1 MLRKIP
7 WPWVMLYATLA
18 LFGAASY
25 FKWYSMWG
33 INHLAFLPSGWWI
46 VYWVTVAV
54 VTSLAFLRDPTPR
67 LDRTIDSI
75 SDWLFERGLWPRVI
89 VITVF
94 ATLFIVFRTQVQL
107 LGDGYTWLAIFGSG
121 GQYISKWAEQGG
133 IWLLRLIQMS
143 LGGYT
148 QSTASLGFQVISI
161 FSGIAY
167 VAISFS
173 VIKEVVTHSRA
184 RFFGLVLL
192 WGSGILLMF
201 FGYAEFYPPVWP
213 LALAFALAI
222 FRGINS
228 VRWLVLSGATLALG
242 TLMHIQMIVLSPPLV
257 FLLVYHAVSKNLA
270 RAVTISIALL
280 IILGTVGLWIV
291 LRSPET
297 AIMLLPLFSGRPIA
311 PTYTVFSWIHLAD
324 LFNLALIVCPI
335 FASHLVNFQWF
346 SFRQP
351 RLQEIVFIFLA
362 TGTLVFCLWYGAAI
376 TMARDWDVM
385 AFGLIG
391 PLLLALPMINDR
403 FRDISSRTV
412 TSISVSAIAISALFV
427 ATCTLTSPAEAR
439 FFSLLNE
446 RTRSGWVVL
455 SNYYNLKGD
464 TSKAKEVSRAMGEQF
479 PDYKLLAEAYAR
491 LERKDIEGAHNIAR
505 RLVAKDSA
513 QPDFLQILAS
523 TYGKRGRTDSADYF
537 YRKAIAYNPYN
548 NVVYNEYGQLLISLG
563 DFDSALSV
571 FTIANSLPPAR
582 SFVREG
588 MALAY
593 LQLERYPSAL
603 AVADTLFA
611 SDPNSPGGHLIS
623 MIIDIRRN
631 NLHSAR
637 VHYEAYLMSGKSRSD
652 YQGIKQYYEYLIK

>member
-46 VYWVTVAV
+46 VYWITVAV

-67 LDRTIDSI
+67 LDRTIDAI
-75 SDWLFERGLWPRVI
+75 SDWLFERGVWPRVI
-89 VITVF
+89 VIAIF
-94 ATLFIVFRTQVQL
+94 AALFIIFRTHVQL

-133 IWLLRLIQMS
+133 IWLLRLIQLS

-148 QSTASLGFQVISI
+148 QSTASLGFQIISI
-161 FSGIAY
+161 CSGVAY
-167 VAISFS
+167 IAISFPL
-173 VIKEVVTHSRA
+173 IREVVDHSRA
-184 RFFGLVLL
+184 RFFALVLL
-192 WGSGILLMF
+192 WGTGILLMF

-222 FRGINS
+222 YRAINS
-228 VRWLVLSGATLALG
+228 VRWLVLSSAILVIG

-257 FLLVYHAVSKNLA
+257 FLLVHHAVSKNIT
-270 RAVTISIALL
+270 RAVAIGVALL
-280 IILGTVGLWIV
+280 AILGTAGLWII

-324 LFNLALIVCPI
+324 LFNLALIVCPVVVP
-335 FASHLVNFQWF
+335 HLVNIQWF
-346 SFRQP
+346 SFRRP
-351 RLQEIVFIFLA
+351 RWQEVVFIFLA
-362 TGTLVFCLWYGAAI
+362 AGTLIFGVWYGAAI

-385 AFGLIG
+385 AFGLLG
-391 PLLLALPMINDR
+391 PILLAVLTLSSG
-403 FRDISSRTV
+403 FRNNSSRLISSV
-412 TSISVSAIAISALFV
+412 AASAFAISALYI
-427 ATCTLTSPAEAR
+427 ATCTLTLPAEER

-464 TSKAKEVSRAMGEQF
+464 TSKAREVSRAMAEQF

-491 LERKDIEGAHNIAR
+491 VERKDVEGAHQVAL
-505 RLVAKDSA
+505 RLFVKDST
-513 QPDFLQILAS
+513 QPDFLQILAN
-523 TYGKRGRTDSADYF
+523 TYGKKGRTDSADYY

-548 NVVYNEYGQLLISLG
+548 NVVYNEYGQLLLSIG
-563 DFDSALSV
+563 RHDSALV
-571 FTIANSLPPAR
+571 VLTKANSLPPVR
-582 SFVREG
+582 SFILEG
-588 MALAY
+588 LALAY
-593 LQLERYPSAL
+593 VKLERIPEAL
-603 AVADTLFA
+603 AVADTLFS
-611 SDPNSPGGHLIS
+611 SDSNSPGAHLIS
-623 MIIDIRRN
+623 MIIDIRHN
-631 NLHSAR
+631 DLPSAR
-637 VHYEAYLMSGKSRSD
+637 SHYEAYLVSGKSRSD
-652 YQGIKQYYEYLIK
+652 YQGIRQYYAYLTK